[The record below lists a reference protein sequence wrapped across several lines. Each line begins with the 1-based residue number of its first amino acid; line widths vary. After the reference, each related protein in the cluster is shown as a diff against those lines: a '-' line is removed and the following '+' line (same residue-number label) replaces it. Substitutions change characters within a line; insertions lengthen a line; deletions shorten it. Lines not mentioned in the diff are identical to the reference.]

1 MSLADLDLFDTPE
14 AAHER
19 PLAPPSKRAPAVVDL
34 SRIDTTPGAEG
45 PFAPPLGMDDSKAY
59 ARHLRQ
65 ICDGLLRQD
74 FGIVAGWVCT
84 PRPHTPR
91 VIVTGPFADVFNTCL
106 KRFHRELQR

>member
-1 MSLADLDLFDTPE
+1 MLLAEFDLFSAPE
-14 AAHER
+14 AASR
-19 PLAPPSKRAPAVVDL
+19 PPVAPATRPPAVVDL

-45 PFAPPLGMDDSKAY
+45 PFAPPIGMDDGKAY

-65 ICDGLLRQD
+65 TCDGLLRQD
-74 FGIVAGWVCT
+74 FGIVAGWVCA

-91 VIVTGPFADVFNTCL
+91 VVVTGPFAAVFNTCL